1 MDLRKPCVEENDG
14 KKRKKE
20 VDEGGGKHHV
30 QRVAG
35 ELFLRREMLQ
45 KNKSGEEKGQ
55 LTQ

>member
-1 MDLRKPCVEENDG
+1 MDLKPCVEENDG
-14 KKRKKE
+14 KKREKE

-35 ELFLRREMLQ
+35 ELLLRREMLQ